1 MFDLRRR
8 EFIWLLGG
16 AAAAWPV
23 VARAQQVGKLPTI
36 GFLGESTPSGQ
47 RQWVAAFVQRLREL
61 GWVEGRNVAI
71 EYRWAEG
78 RNERFPELVDELV
91 RLKVAAIVT
100 QGTPSVL
107 AAKQATSIIPII
119 FAIAGNPVANGLIA
133 SLAQPGG
140 NVTGL
145 TNQTADLAGKRLEI
159 LREVVPGLRYLAIMA
174 NVDNPSVVLDI
185 SEVET
190 AARGL
195 GLQVATSEIRRSE
208 DIAPAIEAARGK
220 VEALYVA
227 GDPLVTTNRT
237 RVALLAV
244 GANLPS
250 IYGNQ
255 ENVEAGGLISY
266 GPNLPDLHRRAAN
279 HVDKILRGTK
289 PADIPVEQPTKFDL
303 VINLITARALR
314 LNMPPS
320 LLARADEVIE

>member
-1 MFDLRRR
+1 M
-8 EFIWLLGG
+8 
-16 AAAAWPV
+16 PV
-23 VARAQQVGKLPTI
+23 
-36 GFLGESTPSGQ
+36 
-47 RQWVAAFVQRLREL
+47 
-61 GWVEGRNVAI
+61 
-71 EYRWAEG
+71 
-78 RNERFPELVDELV
+78 
-91 RLKVAAIVT
+91 
-100 QGTPSVL
+100 
-107 AAKQATSIIPII
+107 
-119 FAIAGNPVANGLIA
+119 
-133 SLAQPGG
+133 

-159 LREVVPGLRYLAIMA
+159 LREVVPGLRHLAIMA

-185 SEVET
+185 SEVEA

-195 GLQVATSEIRRSE
+195 GLQVVTSEIRHAE
-208 DIAPAIEAARGK
+208 DIAPAIEASRGK

-227 GDPLVTTNRT
+227 GDPLVTTNRN
-237 RVALLAV
+237 RIAILAV
-244 GANLPS
+244 GARLPT
-250 IYGNQ
+250 IHGNR

-314 LNMPPS
+314 RNIPPS